1 MVSWQ
6 DLTIVFV
13 SGLAT
18 ALGGILAALGGRA
31 AVKAM
36 PLLLGLAA
44 GIGFTVVFFDLL
56 PGAIRAGT
64 WAAAIVGMT
73 VGIACARFAGSF
85 FSHTKVCGI
94 GTACSLIPGQ
104 TRENLSR
111 MGYLFALGVAMHNLP
126 EGLAVG
132 AGLEA
137 GRELGLLLAAAI
149 GLHNIPEGMALTGVF
164 IMGGARP
171 SVAVAVSAGAG
182 LLLPMG
188 ALLAGIWM
196 AVTPGMF
203 SFILALGAGVLFY
216 IIITELIPGSLR
228 MHPSM
233 AKTGM
238 IAGSLL
244 SLALSVIFSQ
254 SYC

>member
-1 MVSWQ
+1 MVSGQ
-6 DLTIVFV
+6 DLAIVFV

-18 ALGGILAALGGRA
+18 GLGGILAALGGRTA
-31 AVKAM
+31 IRAM

-56 PGAIRAGT
+56 PGAVRAGSWT
-64 WAAAIVGMT
+64 AASTGMAA
-73 VGIACARFAGSF
+73 GIACARLAGLVLP
-85 FSHTKVCGI
+85 HTKVCGV
-94 GTACSLIPGQ
+94 GAACDLIPGR
-104 TRENLSR
+104 TGENLFR

-149 GLHNIPEGMALTGVF
+149 GLHNIPEGMALSGVF

-171 SVAVAVSAGAG
+171 PIAVAVSAGAG

-196 AVTPGMF
+196 AVTPGIF

-216 IIITELIPGSLR
+216 IIINELVPGCLR
-228 MHPSM
+228 MHPAM
-233 AKTGM
+233 AGTGM
-238 IAGSLL
+238 AAGSLL
-244 SLALSVIFSQ
+244 SLTLSVVFSRQ
-254 SYC
+254 L